1 MKTQVESTE
10 KGTTLLSECSKYH
23 TSVGVWLHFSLLAKG
38 KIIVRS
44 KTIEKTFETSKDYV
58 GIMSGAHLGFGDHN
72 LYS

>member
-1 MKTQVESTE
+1 MKTQIESTE

-23 TSVGVWLHFSLLAKG
+23 TSVGVLASFFFTCERKNY
-38 KIIVRS
+38 RES